1 MKKLAVIALT
11 LEAST
16 VVLSG
21 CGEKKIEPNNYYCT
35 TSVVAGGF
43 GREELETLAQKGRI
57 DNAYEFIQQCKAKKL
72 GRYSEEFKKL
82 DENTYKCKMDF
93 LDKKIGEE
101 ALKKCENAPQ
111 ELFEKWKK
119 EAEAEQYLICLAKR
133 QGNFKRNLSYE

>member
-1 MKKLAVIALT
+1 MKKFSLIALS
-11 LEAST
+11 LVAST

-35 TSVVAGGF
+35 SSVVAGGF
-43 GREELETLAQKGRI
+43 DREELESLVQKGRI
-57 DNAYEFIQQCKAKKL
+57 DNAYEFMQQCKTKKL
-72 GRYSEEFKKL
+72 GSYSEEFKNL

-93 LDKKIGEE
+93 LDKKIDED

-119 EAEAEQYLICLAKR
+119 EEKAD
-133 QGNFKRNLSYE
+133 

>member
-1 MKKLAVIALT
+1 MKKISVISLSLVAT
-11 LEAST
+11 SVA
-16 VVLSG
+16 LSG

-43 GREELETLAQKGRI
+43 DREELEALAQKGRI
-57 DNAYEFIQQCKAKKL
+57 DDAYEFIQQCKAKKL
-72 GRYSEEFKKL
+72 GRYSEEFIKL

-93 LDKKIGEE
+93 LDKKIDGD

-119 EAEAEQYLICLAKR
+119 EEKVE
-133 QGNFKRNLSYE
+133 